1 MCKFLETQKL
11 ITQKEVKNLSRSRGT
26 EKAFQSLSWKM
37 AQTKMAVQLFSSK
50 HLRGSQQWVYQLF
63 QEVEQGIFPAPSL
76 RLYFLDTKAIP
87 NHNRRRNHG
96 SVFLT
101 IIGTKNWTKFQEIES
116 SHIFKWWWFT
126 LTKENLSQELK
137 ADAASN
143 TNQGY
148 ALHH

>member
-1 MCKFLETQKL
+1 MCEFLETQKL
-11 ITQKEVKNLSRSRGT
+11 IAQKEVKNLSRSRGT
-26 EKAFQSLSWKM
+26 EKAFQSLSWKT
-37 AQTKMAVQLFSSK
+37 AQTKMAVPLFSSK

-76 RLYFLDTKAIP
+76 RLYFLDTKATP
-87 NHNRRRNHG
+87 NHNMRRNHG

-101 IIGTKNWTKFQEIES
+101 IIGTKNWTKFQEIEF

-137 ADAASN
+137 ADAASK